1 MSVNNAILF
10 TLVTL
15 LSLSINNASGE
26 CVASTNC
33 KCVMS
38 NGEGYDFSTIPPGP
52 FNGFISSTT
61 IENVI
66 FYFHP
71 CSDASLTVPGK
82 NTNGCNSPKGISLCM
97 YNATNN
103 SSKSLAT
110 ADKSSPVTLRLNS
123 DPQIIFPFN
132 SSDGSQRTVSIYF
145 LCHHVIDIPT
155 QLVVF
160 NRSEESNFKLY
171 LLSPNACKMAMHVAG
186 LSTGSVL
193 VIILFIF
200 SGIYFLGGALAL
212 KLLRGATGWEMLPNQ
227 KFWFDLPALVRDGIA
242 FTFNCCRVVSY
253 NEI

>member
-1 MSVNNAILF
+1 MSVDNAILLIF
-10 TLVTL
+10 VTF
-15 LSLSINNASGE
+15 LSLNNASGE

-33 KCVMS
+33 KCVMP
-38 NGEGYDFSTIPPGP
+38 NGEGYDFSSIPPGA
-52 FNGFISSTT
+52 FNGFIESTT
-61 IENVI
+61 KNNVT

-71 CSDASLTVPGK
+71 CSDASLNVPGK
-82 NTNGCNSPKGISLCM
+82 NTIGCISPKGVSLCM

-103 SSKSLAT
+103 QSISLAT
-110 ADKSSPVTLRLNS
+110 ADKSSPITLASNS
-123 DPQIIFPFN
+123 EPQILFPFN
-132 SSDGSQRTVSIYF
+132 LTDGIQRTATINF

-155 QLVVF
+155 ELVLY
-160 NRSEESNFKLY
+160 NISKELNFKLY
-171 LLSPNACKMAMHVAG
+171 LLSPKACKIAMHVGG